1 MGRRHLL
8 LPTGGSQVDVLLTC
22 KSWWKELLM
31 SMLVQYHPAGK
42 NGFNQVNSQQEEISD
57 IYPCPISPKD
67 IKKGVDELP
76 NIFDMVSPY
85 AHAMDML
92 TH

>member
-1 MGRRHLL
+1 MA
-8 LPTGGSQVDVLLTC
+8 SV
-22 KSWWKELLM
+22 KSI
-31 SMLVQYHPAGK
+31 
-42 NGFNQVNSQQEEISD
+42 VNKRKLWT
-57 IYPCPISPKD
+57 IYACPISPKD

-85 AHAMDML
+85 SHAMDML